1 MIHGTEYGGAGGS
14 RPRRRRRVMRSFR
27 ISEISA
33 VDRPAQAGARAVI
46 MKRAGGGAPTGARS
60 VNEPYAIMRR
70 CEDEIDRLA
79 DVCKRGGETRE
90 QATSRLVVE
99 GYPLMKSLA
108 RTRDLAYEAAVARM
122 GPPPGSGP
130 VGAALKRGAPDAGMA
145 RVGASWT
152 GWRSA
157 APTAPARASRTPTA
171 RCWTRRRAGAS
182 TPSTRTR
189 WTPPRGAPDD
199 LPPGAGPTARPLT
212 PPCRAWPGRPWGRSG
227 PPS

>member
-1 MIHGTEYGGAGGS
+1 MIHGTEYADADGS
-14 RPRRRRRVMRSFR
+14 RPRRRRRVMRSFK

-46 MKRAGGGAPTGARS
+46 MKRAGGGAPTGAGP
-60 VNEPYAIMRR
+60 VNEPYAIMLR

-79 DVCKRGGETRE
+79 DVCKRDGETRE

-145 RVGASWT
+145 RVERELDGLAKRRADGTGEGLADAYGAVLDT
-152 GWRSA
+152 PEGRRLYA
-157 APTAPARASRTPTA
+157 EYTDAMDAASR
-171 RCWTRRRAGAS
+171 RA
-182 TPSTRTR
+182 
-189 WTPPRGAPDD
+189 
-199 LPPGAGPTARPLT
+199 
-212 PPCRAWPGRPWGRSG
+212 
-227 PPS
+227 